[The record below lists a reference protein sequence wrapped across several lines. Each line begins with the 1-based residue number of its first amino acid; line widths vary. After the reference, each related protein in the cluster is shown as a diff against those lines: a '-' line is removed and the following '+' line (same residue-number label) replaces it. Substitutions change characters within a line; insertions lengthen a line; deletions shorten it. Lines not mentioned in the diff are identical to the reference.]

1 MLHQGVPQV
10 LHGDP
15 DRRKLDCADMRTKDG
30 TFADLAKRQ
39 EAVGSPH
46 DAEFFEVSFGELLC
60 GRGMNALS
68 LAGVT
73 ESNEVFFLEV
83 RVTANLGDE
92 LGRQ

>member
-1 MLHQGVPQV
+1 MLHKGVPQV
-10 LHGDP
+10 LHGES
-15 DRRKLDCADMRTKDG
+15 DRRKLDCADMRAKDG

-46 DAEFFEVSFGELLC
+46 NADLFEVSFGEFLC

-68 LAGVT
+68 FAGGT

>member
-1 MLHQGVPQV
+1 MAQ
-10 LHGDP
+10 
-15 DRRKLDCADMRTKDG
+15 DG

-46 DAEFFEVSFGELLC
+46 NAEFFEVSFGEFLC
-60 GRGMNALS
+60 GRRMNALS
-68 LAGVT
+68 FAGGT
-73 ESNEVFFLEV
+73 ECNEVFFLEV

>member
-1 MLHQGVPQV
+1 MLHKGVPQV
-10 LHGDP
+10 LHGES

-46 DAEFFEVSFGELLC
+46 DAEFFEVSFGEFLC

-68 LAGVT
+68 FAGGT
-73 ESNEVFFLEV
+73 ECNEVFFLEV